1 MKLTLDHTQRLNMH
15 ALFGAQRVDV
25 AGIRAIWAIQD
36 KLALDSAEEKTL
48 ELKRE
53 LVAGQERVLWNP
65 ALSIPGKE
73 FDFADAEVARMKVA
87 IEMWN
92 HYGATADRRWLEPL
106 VDEFLSAEPR

>member
-1 MKLTLDHTQRLNMH
+1 MKLTMDHIQRLNMH
-15 ALFGAQRVDV
+15 ALLGAQRVDV
-25 AGIRAIWAIQD
+25 AGVRAIWAIQD

-73 FDFADAEVARMKVA
+73 FDFADAEVARIKVA

-92 HYGATADRRWLEPL
+92 HYSATADRRWLEPL
-106 VDEFLSAEPR
+106 VDEFLSAKPR